1 MLLPLVSA
9 AVCVSAAAAV
19 AATVAAVAAA
29 AVASGGVIEGCAVY
43 MVSCALLL
51 EAT

>member
-9 AVCVSAAAAV
+9 AVCASAAV
-19 AATVAAVAAA
+19 AATVAAVAAAA

-51 EAT
+51 EAA